1 MKKNLLT
8 FTAVLVAALLFTLK
22 SNAQATTSAYYAGKW
37 DVLVKGTPQGDAHLL
52 FTLADSAGTIKGTF
66 TDPETKKEVPLTRA
80 ELKEDKLTLYFT
92 VQSYDVSLLLAKK
105 DEDNVTGS
113 LMSMFEAT
121 GVRVKK

>member
-8 FTAVLVAALLFTLK
+8 FAAVLVAALLFTLK
-22 SNAQATTSAYYAGKW
+22 SNAQVTSAYYAGKW
-37 DVLVKGTPQGDAHLL
+37 DVLVKGTPQGDAHLI
-52 FTLADSAGTIKGTF
+52 FTLTDSAGAIKGTF
-66 TDPETKKEVPLTRA
+66 TDPETKKETPLTRA
-80 ELKEDKLTLYFT
+80 ELKEAKLTLYFT

-121 GVRVKK
+121 GVRIKK

>member
-1 MKKNLLT
+1 MMRNFKL
-8 FTAVLVAALLFTLK
+8 FAAILVAGLLFTVK
-22 SNAQATTSAYYAGKW
+22 TNAQVTSAYYAGKW
-37 DVLVKGTPQGDAHLL
+37 DVLVKGTPQGDAHLM

-66 TDPETKKEVPLTRA
+66 TDPETKKEMPLTRT
-80 ELKEDKLTLYFT
+80 EVKDEKLTLYFT

-113 LMSMFEAT
+113 LMAMFEAT